1 MEDVLKTAVKESGGE
16 SNHVELS
23 KVKADAKVRSY
34 FRRALF
40 KPPWDDQT
48 FKVYFQSRPNVWD
61 FDEQTGGVRLQ
72 TDLTRQISE
81 AMHKRRK
88 SAPFPEALY
97 TATLKSA
104 SPQETV
110 SVISK
115 AGPGD
120 MAALPLD
127 AVEALIGSLGNAQTS
142 ADPNFANAFVTAQ
155 QHVLAAVPGAL
166 EKKDATLQQYMEFFM
181 HVFKFGGEQV
191 DPRVAAQKVATLK
204 EICESAATVIR
215 EKGLGT
221 VGPKGLMPLCQ
232 MAPFHVMALAVSH
245 LGEKGEGDDVK
256 ACAEGLK
263 NVPATV
269 LEGLAEETLVQLVVA
284 GTKSAAVAETVVP
297 LACKAAAATLPGW
310 DVEDITKLL
319 LAASKAKACKD
330 AQEVTELFGR
340 AAEALSPQL
349 GSLSDTQ
356 LIKVAFTLCRVPACK
371 DFMET
376 LGNEAVNRLPKVP
389 PPQLLLLTQ
398 GLLSLGG
405 EHEVVKKVV
414 EQWASSLAEVKLTAD
429 QFAKLAQH
437 IAPLLPG
444 HTEFWTRLG
453 ARLVAEHGAFTDA
466 GWTSVEAAF
475 PGGEGPAFE
484 EKEKLIA
491 ALAAKKK
498 KDAKDKE
505 QKESKENDRKRSR
518 SRDRNDRRRDDG
530 RDKGRDRRRSRS
542 RSRGKDRRSRSR
554 SRDRRRR

>member
-1 MEDVLKTAVKESGGE
+1 
-16 SNHVELS
+16 
-23 KVKADAKVRSY
+23 
-34 FRRALF
+34 
-40 KPPWDDQT
+40 
-48 FKVYFQSRPNVWD
+48 
-61 FDEQTGGVRLQ
+61 
-72 TDLTRQISE
+72 
-81 AMHKRRK
+81 
-88 SAPFPEALY
+88 
-97 TATLKSA
+97 
-104 SPQETV
+104 
-110 SVISK
+110 
-115 AGPGD
+115 

-221 VGPKGLMPLCQ
+221 VGPSCTSSGGEGPKGLMPLCQ

-297 LACKAAAATLPGW
+297 LACKASHMLGQAAAATLPGW

-371 DFMET
+371 DCLECVEEIECFTHAIPTCATNMGLQRVVQGSNLEPILTSSLGKGAPEKELRVICDAHVVEDFMET

-398 GLLSLGG
+398 GFDRMLLGAARSLG
-405 EHEVVKKVV
+405 
-414 EQWASSLAEVKLTAD
+414 KLEIT
-429 QFAKLAQH
+429 
-437 IAPLLPG
+437 
-444 HTEFWTRLG
+444 
-453 ARLVAEHGAFTDA
+453 
-466 GWTSVEAAF
+466 
-475 PGGEGPAFE
+475 
-484 EKEKLIA
+484 
-491 ALAAKKK
+491 LAAM
-498 KDAKDKE
+498 AWCVI
-505 QKESKENDRKRSR
+505 
-518 SRDRNDRRRDDG
+518 
-530 RDKGRDRRRSRS
+530 
-542 RSRGKDRRSRSR
+542 GKVGGMI
-554 SRDRRRR
+554 